1 MISASMKGSFMSD
14 FERRFGKYAIRNLP
28 LIMIIC
34 YAVGYIIRYINPE
47 FLMYLNLDPYK
58 IIHGQVW
65 RIVTWLLVP
74 PNDNNLLFV
83 LIMLFCY
90 YSIGVSLERTWGTYK
105 FNVYIFS
112 GIGFMLLGAF
122 AIMIIAYISGGSL
135 VAGIYG
141 QYVAAYFSTYY
152 INMSI
157 LLAFALTFPDATF
170 LFMFFIPIKAKW
182 LALIYAVLLLIEFI
196 TGNLFIRV
204 ALGTA
209 MLNLLIFCLTNRK
222 GLGVKPVK
230 MQNYVK
236 KMRTQTSGGFQ
247 RSAGGGRDLSR
258 SSGIVTRHKCAIC
271 GRTEADEPD
280 MQFRFCSKCEGNY
293 EYCEDHLYTH
303 THVRMS

>member
-1 MISASMKGSFMSD
+1 
-14 FERRFGKYAIRNLP
+14 
-28 LIMIIC
+28 
-34 YAVGYIIRYINPE
+34 
-47 FLMYLNLDPYK
+47 
-58 IIHGQVW
+58 
-65 RIVTWLLVP
+65 
-74 PNDNNLLFV
+74 
-83 LIMLFCY
+83 
-90 YSIGVSLERTWGTYK
+90 
-105 FNVYIFS
+105 
-112 GIGFMLLGAF
+112 MLLGAF

-236 KMRTQTSGGFQ
+236 KMRTQTSGGVQ